1 MAQMEMGVLVI
12 QAIIVGVPLTF
23 ILLAIRMFRAARA
36 FDRHFQATYPVIA
49 DELRSHWPA
58 YMSKFSPCPLCPLFY
73 FSLFES
79 DRVKDE
85 KLRALR
91 KKAIHSFIAIG
102 LLTALLVLLL
112 FCIDTTAVPGTGQ

>member
-23 ILLAIRMFRAARA
+23 ILLAIRMLRALRA
-36 FDRHFQATYPVIA
+36 FDRHFQTAYPALA

-58 YMSKFSPCPLCPLFY
+58 YMSKFSPWALFF
-73 FSLFES
+73 FSLYES
-79 DRVKDE
+79 DIVKDE
-85 KLRALR
+85 KLCALR
-91 KKAIHSFIAIG
+91 RKAIFWFIAIG
-102 LLTALLVLLL
+102 LLIALLVLLG